1 MCRIRISALDEVI
14 PVTRER
20 VCTII
25 GTLPAV
31 LLAQKLISGA
41 LVENAKTQVEE
52 AADRRRS
59 SRKTRPRDLPPG

>member
-1 MCRIRISALDEVI
+1 M
-14 PVTRER
+14 TRER

-25 GTLPAV
+25 GTLSAV

-52 AADRRRS
+52 AAARRRS
-59 SRKTRPRDLPPG
+59 SWKTRPRDLPPG